1 LAKLQYAVANKERK
15 KDKNDSLSIMAVFY
29 DIEHLPDFI
38 NPVLTIGTFDGVHYG
53 HKTILQE
60 VVTHAHQVDGESI
73 VITFEPHPRKLLFPG
88 QPLKLITPLE
98 QKLKLIEAT
107 GIRHIVVA
115 PFTKAFSQLSAKEYI
130 SQFLVERFHPQTI
143 IIGYDHHFGHD
154 RTGDINLLKDLQKEF
169 DYKVIEIPPQLI
181 DEATVS
187 STKIRN
193 ALNEGRVHD
202 AAHMLERTYTL
213 KGKVIEGKKIGR
225 TIGYPTANLQPLDFD
240 QLIPANGIY
249 AVSVKWKD
257 KTFGGML
264 SIGFN
269 PTVTD
274 DKKRH
279 IEVNIFDFDEMIYDE
294 IIEISFVKW
303 LRPEEKFAS
312 LEELKQQLALDK
324 ANAVAALKL

>member
-1 LAKLQYAVANKERK
+1 
-15 KDKNDSLSIMAVFY
+15 MAVFY
-29 DIEHLPDFI
+29 NIEHLPDFN

-53 HKTILQE
+53 HKKILQE
-60 VVTHAHQVDGESI
+60 VVTHAHEVDRESI
-73 VITFEPHPRKLLFPG
+73 VVTFEPHPRKLLFPN
-88 QPLKLITPLE
+88 QPLRLITPLE
-98 QKLKLIEAT
+98 EKLKLIEAT

-115 PFTKAFSQLSAKEYI
+115 PFTKEFSQLSAREYI

-154 RTGDINLLKDLQKEF
+154 RTGDINLLKDLQDEF
-169 DYKVIEIPPQLI
+169 HYKVIEIPPQLI

-202 AAHMLERTYTL
+202 AAHMLERSYVL
-213 KGKVIEGKKIGR
+213 NGRVIEGRKIGR

-249 AVSVKWKD
+249 AVRVTYNGQS
-257 KTFGGML
+257 FGGML

-269 PTVTD
+269 PTVTNE
-274 DKKRH
+274 KKLH
-279 IEVNIFDFDEMIYDE
+279 IEVNIFDFDETIYGE
-294 IIEISFVKW
+294 VIEISFVKW
-303 LRPEEKFAS
+303 LRAEEKFAS

-324 ANAVAALKL
+324 ENALAAIA

>member
-1 LAKLQYAVANKERK
+1 
-15 KDKNDSLSIMAVFY
+15 MAVFY
-29 DIEHLPDFI
+29 NIEHLPDFN

-73 VITFEPHPRKLLFPG
+73 VITFEPHPRKLLFPN
-88 QPLKLITPLE
+88 QPLRLITPLE
-98 QKLKLIEAT
+98 EKLKLIEAT

-115 PFTKAFSQLSAKEYI
+115 PFTKEFSQLSAREYI
-130 SQFLVERFHPQTI
+130 SQFLVKRFHPQTI

-154 RTGDINLLKDLQKEF
+154 RTGDINLLKDLQDEF
-169 DYKVIEIPPQLI
+169 HYKVIEIPPQLI

-202 AAHMLERTYTL
+202 AAHMLERSYTL
-213 KGKVIEGKKIGR
+213 NGRVIEGRKIGR

-249 AVSVKWKD
+249 AVRVTYNGQS
-257 KTFGGML
+257 FGGML

-269 PTVTD
+269 PTVTNE
-274 DKKRH
+274 KKLH
-279 IEVNIFDFDEMIYDE
+279 IEVNIFDFDETIYGE
-294 IIEISFVKW
+294 VIEISFVKW
-303 LRPEEKFAS
+303 LRAEEKFAS

-324 ANAVAALKL
+324 ENALAAIA